1 MNRCIK
7 VGLTVVYTTV
17 FLLFASTGALQ
28 SYAEAS
34 ESQTEQV
41 QISE

>member
-7 VGLTVVYTTV
+7 VGLTMVYTTV

-28 SYAEAS
+28 SYAEAPQPLI
-34 ESQTEQV
+34 EHMQTNK
-41 QISE
+41 